1 MVGKGSDLS
10 WALGGQGRGTRRG
23 IKLWPPGGDTSKH
36 GEINDSLLLSEK
48 DVRDI
53 DAEGPGYT
61 IKEGLLGAS
70 ALRLLR
76 DEVGKIFED
85 GHLQPAAMVSQDQ
98 RRWAVAGARGDLQM
112 WLDMAS
118 LDEVGNA
125 WWANRPH
132 LRTACRRLRQVQ
144 GELSRAWGLG
154 QGRLQAQLACY
165 PGGGTRYV
173 RHLDAQPTS
182 NTSDQRRLTLLYYI
196 NPSWVPSDGG
206 CLRLY
211 PHNQEDSQTEMF
223 VDVAP
228 LGDCLLIFQS
238 RTVEH
243 EVLPSHALRFSL
255 PTNTKT
261 T

>member
-1 MVGKGSDLS
+1 
-10 WALGGQGRGTRRG
+10 
-23 IKLWPPGGDTSKH
+23 
-36 GEINDSLLLSEK
+36 
-48 DVRDI
+48 
-53 DAEGPGYT
+53 
-61 IKEGLLGAS
+61 
-70 ALRLLR
+70 
-76 DEVGKIFED
+76 
-85 GHLQPAAMVSQDQ
+85 
-98 RRWAVAGARGDLQM
+98 M

-125 WWANRPH
+125 WWANWPH

-165 PGGGTRYV
+165 PGGGTRCPSCCTLFCNTKRSSHLLARYV

-182 NTSDQRRLTLLYYI
+182 NASDQRRLTLLYYI

-228 LGDCLLIFQS
+228 LGDRLLIFQS

-243 EVLPSHALRFSL
+243 EVLPSHTLRFSL
-255 PTNTKT
+255 TVWLY
-261 T
+261 